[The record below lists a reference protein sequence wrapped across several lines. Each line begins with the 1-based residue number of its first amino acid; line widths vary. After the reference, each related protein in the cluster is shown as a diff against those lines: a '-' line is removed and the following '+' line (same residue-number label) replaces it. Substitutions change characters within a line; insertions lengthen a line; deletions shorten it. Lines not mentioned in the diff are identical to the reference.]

1 MTRILER
8 FSIIVENIAGL
19 LLLAITLL
27 IVASAIGRYGFATP
41 IPDAFDIARLLLGA
55 TIMWGFASV
64 GYRGSH
70 IQVDVFSELLPPRA
84 RRIVDLIAWSVLLL
98 FVALLAWKML
108 ARVESARASHEATFD
123 LRLPVWPLMA
133 ATWAGALASLF
144 TVLARLVLIW
154 NGDDAA
160 AAGGDPK
167 GPPHE

>member
-1 MTRILER
+1 MTAFLTR
-8 FSIIVENIAGL
+8 FSIIVERIAGL
-19 LLLAITLL
+19 MLAAITLL
-27 IVASAIGRYGFATP
+27 IVASAVGRYGFTAP

-70 IQVDVFSELLPPRA
+70 IQVDIFAEMLPPGA

-98 FVALLAWKML
+98 FVVLLAWKML
-108 ARVESARASHEATFD
+108 ARVESAQASHEATFD

-133 ATWAGALASLF
+133 LTWAGAAASVF

-154 NGDDAA
+154 NGSGNSDERN
-160 AAGGDPK
+160 PSL
-167 GPPHE
+167 PHE